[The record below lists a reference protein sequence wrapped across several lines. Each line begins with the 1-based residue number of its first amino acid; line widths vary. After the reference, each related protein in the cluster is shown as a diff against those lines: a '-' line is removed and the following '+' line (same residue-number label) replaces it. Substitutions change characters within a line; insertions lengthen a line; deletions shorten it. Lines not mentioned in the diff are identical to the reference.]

1 MTEQSAV
8 GGGGSISIVGLR
20 KEFEGGSIAV
30 DGIDL
35 DIASGEF
42 FSLLG
47 PSGCGKT
54 TTLRMLA
61 GFEQPTDGQILIDGV
76 DVAQTPP
83 HKRPVNTVF
92 QSYALF
98 PHMDVRKNVEYG
110 LRWTKDI
117 PKADRKAKVD
127 AALELVEMTEYA
139 KRRPNQ
145 LSGGQQQ
152 RIALARALVLEPSV
166 LLLDEPLGAL
176 DAKLRH
182 SLRAQLTALQRRVGI
197 TFVFVTHDQEEALE
211 MSDRLAVMSKGRIMQ
226 LGAPRDIYQHPQS
239 EFVADFLG
247 VANLLDVE
255 VTTSGGVG
263 PVKLGDFTLDAQI
276 PDGYLPGK
284 GRAVIRPE
292 SVHLEEGDLTG
303 DNRLPGMVE
312 RVVYLGSTSQVFVR
326 LPQGSVVQSLVTNAV
341 NEEPWSSGDACR
353 VRMPSDSLR
362 VLETSGD
369 AAWSD
374 DSRWRVGG
382 LTELHLDAGQVV
394 QGRPALATLAE
405 SQEEIREQ
413 QRRHGADQQDRRQ
426 RVERR

>member
-1 MTEQSAV
+1 M
-8 GGGGSISIVGLR
+8 
-20 KEFEGGSIAV
+20 AV
-30 DGIDL
+30 DGINL
-35 DIASGEF
+35 EIASGEF

-61 GFEQPTDGQILIDGV
+61 GFERPTAGQILIDGV

-83 HKRPVNTVF
+83 NKRPVNTVF

-98 PHMDVRKNVEYG
+98 PHMDVWKNVEYG
-110 LRWTKDI
+110 LRWTDE
-117 PKADRKAKVD
+117 PKAARGPKVD
-127 AALELVEMTEYA
+127 AALELVQMTEYA
-139 KRRPNQ
+139 KRKPNQ

-152 RIALARALVLEPSV
+152 RVALARALVLEPSV

-182 SLRAQLTALQRRVGI
+182 SLRAQLTELQRRVGI

-211 MSDRLAVMSKGRIMQ
+211 MSDRLAVMSKGQIMQ
-226 LGAPRDIYQHPQS
+226 VGAPREMYQFPAN

-255 VTTSGGVG
+255 VKGSGGAVG
-263 PVKLGDFTLDAQI
+263 PVQLGEFTLDAEI
-276 PDGYLPGK
+276 PAGHAPGP

-292 SVHLEEGDLTG
+292 SIWLEEGEMTG
-303 DNRLPGMVE
+303 ENRMPGMIE

-326 LPQGSVVQSLVTNAV
+326 LPGGSVVQALVTNAAY
-341 NEEPWSSGDACR
+341 EEPWSAGDPCR

-362 VLETSGD
+362 VLESSG
-369 AAWSD
+369 AGAWSD
-374 DSRWRVGG
+374 DA
-382 LTELHLDAGQVV
+382 DALSEAG
-394 QGRPALATLAE
+394 
-405 SQEEIREQ
+405 
-413 QRRHGADQQDRRQ
+413 
-426 RVERR
+426 

>member
-1 MTEQSAV
+1 MTEAAQSTAP
-8 GGGGSISIVGLR
+8 GAGGGSIAIRGLR

-30 DGIDL
+30 DGIDVE
-35 DIASGEF
+35 IASGEF

-61 GFEQPTDGQILIDGV
+61 GFEQPTAGQILIDGV

-83 HKRPVNTVF
+83 HKRPVNTEF

-98 PHMDVRKNVEYG
+98 PHMDVWKNVEYG
-110 LRWTKDI
+110 LRWAHV
-117 PKADRKAKVD
+117 PKADRKPKVD

-139 KRRPNQ
+139 QRRPNQ

-182 SLRAQLTALQRRVGI
+182 SLRAQLTELQRRVGI

-226 LGAPRDIYQHPQS
+226 LGAPRDIYQFPKS

-247 VANLLDVE
+247 VANLLDVD
-255 VTTSGGVG
+255 VIGTAGGVG

-276 PDGYLPGK
+276 PAGHASGP

-292 SVHLEEGDLTG
+292 SLHLEEGDRTG

-326 LPQGSVVQSLVTNAV
+326 LPQGSLVQSLVTNAV
-341 NEEPWSSGDACR
+341 HEEPWASGDPCR
-353 VRMPSDSLR
+353 VRMSSDSLR
-362 VLETSGD
+362 VLESSGD
-369 AAWSD
+369 LAWSD
-374 DSRWRVGG
+374 D
-382 LTELHLDAGQVV
+382 A
-394 QGRPALATLAE
+394 QGVLQAR
-405 SQEEIREQ
+405 
-413 QRRHGADQQDRRQ
+413 
-426 RVERR
+426 

>member
-1 MTEQSAV
+1 MTDATVVSDGPAA
-8 GGGGSISIVGLR
+8 GSGGGSISIRALR

-61 GFEQPTDGQILIDGV
+61 GFEQPTSGQILIDGV
-76 DVAQTPP
+76 DVAHTPP

-98 PHMDVRKNVEYG
+98 PHMDVWKNVEYG
-110 LRWTKDI
+110 LRWTSIAKS
-117 PKADRKAKVD
+117 DRKPKVD

-152 RIALARALVLEPSV
+152 RVALARALVLEPSV

-182 SLRAQLTALQRRVGI
+182 GLRAQLTALQRRVGI

-226 LGAPRDIYQHPQS
+226 LGEPREIYQFPRS

-247 VANLLDVE
+247 VANLLDVD
-255 VTTSGGVG
+255 VTATGRIA
-263 PVKLGDFTLDAQI
+263 PVKLGDFTLDAQ
-276 PDGYLPGK
+276 LPPGAK
-284 GRAVIRPE
+284 PGLGRAVIRPE
-292 SVHLEEGDLTG
+292 SVHLEEGELTG
-303 DNRLPGMVE
+303 DNRVPGMVE

-341 NEEPWSSGDACR
+341 HEEPWASGDACR
-353 VRMPSDSLR
+353 VRLPSDSLR
-362 VLETSGD
+362 VLEVSD
-369 AAWSD
+369 AAAWSD
-374 DSRWRVGG
+374 DDGASAASVG
-382 LTELHLDAGQVV
+382 
-394 QGRPALATLAE
+394 
-405 SQEEIREQ
+405 
-413 QRRHGADQQDRRQ
+413 
-426 RVERR
+426 

>member
-1 MTEQSAV
+1 VGYALALDPPRILRMTADNAQT
-8 GGGGSISIVGLR
+8 GGGSIAIRGLR

-35 DIASGEF
+35 DVASGEF

-61 GFEQPTDGQILIDGV
+61 GFEQPTDGQILIDGT

-98 PHMDVRKNVEYG
+98 PHMDVWKNVEYG
-110 LRWTKDI
+110 LRWAKDV
-117 PKADRKAKVD
+117 PKGDRKGKVD

-139 KRRPNQ
+139 ERRPNQ

-182 SLRAQLTALQRRVGI
+182 SLRAQLTSLQRRVGI

-211 MSDRLAVMSKGRIMQ
+211 MSDRLAVMSRGKIIQ
-226 LGAPRDIYQHPQS
+226 LGAPREIYQFPRS

-247 VANLLDVE
+247 VANLMDVQVE
-255 VTTSGGVG
+255 SSSAGVG
-263 PVKLGDFTLDAQI
+263 RVKLGDFTLDAQI
-276 PDGYLPGK
+276 PEGYQAGP

-292 SVHLEEGDLTG
+292 SLHLEEGELSG
-303 DNRLPGMVE
+303 DNRLPAMVE

-326 LPQGSVVQSLVTNAV
+326 LPDGTSVQSLVTNAV
-341 NEEPWSSGDACR
+341 QEEPWSSGDACR
-353 VRMPSDSLR
+353 VRMPAESLH
-362 VLETSGD
+362 VLEHSVD
-369 AAWSD
+369 HAWSD
-374 DSRWRVGG
+374 ADPVSK
-382 LTELHLDAGQVV
+382 AG
-394 QGRPALATLAE
+394 
-405 SQEEIREQ
+405 
-413 QRRHGADQQDRRQ
+413 
-426 RVERR
+426 

>member
-1 MTEQSAV
+1 MTDQVPQGVAGS
-8 GGGGSISIVGLR
+8 GGGSIAIRGLR

-30 DGIDL
+30 DGINL
-35 DIASGEF
+35 EIASGEF

-61 GFEQPTDGQILIDGV
+61 GFEQPSAGQILIDGV

-98 PHMDVRKNVEYG
+98 PHMDVWKNVEYG
-110 LRWTKDI
+110 LRWGDV
-117 PKADRKAKVD
+117 PKAERKPKVD
-127 AALELVEMTEYA
+127 AALELVQMTEYA
-139 KRRPNQ
+139 KRKPNQ

-152 RIALARALVLEPSV
+152 RVALARALVLEPSV

-182 SLRAQLTALQRRVGI
+182 SLRAQLTELQRRVGI

-211 MSDRLAVMSKGRIMQ
+211 MSDRLAVMNRGQIMQ
-226 LGAPRDIYQHPQS
+226 VGAPRQMYQFPS
-239 EFVADFLG
+239 NEFVADFLG
-247 VANLLDVE
+247 VANLLDVQ
-255 VTTSGGVG
+255 VQGAGGGVG
-263 PVKLGDFTLDAQI
+263 AVQLGEFTLDAEI
-276 PDGYLPGK
+276 PAGHTPGE

-292 SVHLEEGDLTG
+292 SIYLEEGELTG
-303 DNRLPGMVE
+303 ENRMPGMIE

-326 LPQGSVVQSLVTNAV
+326 LPGGSVVQALVTNAAY
-341 NEEPWSSGDACR
+341 EEPWSAGDPCR

-362 VLETSGD
+362 VLKSSGA
-369 AAWSD
+369 AAWADGS
-374 DSRWRVGG
+374 GAP
-382 LTELHLDAGQVV
+382 LPAAG
-394 QGRPALATLAE
+394 
-405 SQEEIREQ
+405 
-413 QRRHGADQQDRRQ
+413 
-426 RVERR
+426 

>member
-1 MTEQSAV
+1 MTSDTTQT
-8 GGGGSISIVGLR
+8 GGGSIAIRGLR

-35 DIASGEF
+35 DVASGEF

-61 GFEQPTDGQILIDGV
+61 GFEQPTDGQILIDGT

-98 PHMDVRKNVEYG
+98 PHMDVWKNVEYG
-110 LRWTKDI
+110 LRWAKDV
-117 PKADRKAKVD
+117 PKSDRQGKVD

-182 SLRAQLTALQRRVGI
+182 SLRAQLTELQRRVGI

-211 MSDRLAVMSKGRIMQ
+211 MSDRLAVMSKGKIMQ
-226 LGAPRDIYQHPQS
+226 LGAPREIYQFPRS

-247 VANLLDVE
+247 VANLMDVQVE
-255 VTTSGGVG
+255 SSSGGVG
-263 PVKLGDFTLDAQI
+263 RVKLGDFTLDAQI
-276 PDGYLPGK
+276 PEGFQVGP

-292 SVHLEEGDLTG
+292 SLHLEEGELSG
-303 DNRLPGMVE
+303 DNRLPAMVE

-326 LPQGSVVQSLVTNAV
+326 LPDGTSVQSLVTNAV
-341 NEEPWSSGDACR
+341 HEEPWSSGDACR
-353 VRMPSDSLR
+353 VRMPAESLH
-362 VLETSGD
+362 VLEHTED
-369 AAWSD
+369 HAWSD
-374 DSRWRVGG
+374 ADSVSK
-382 LTELHLDAGQVV
+382 AG
-394 QGRPALATLAE
+394 
-405 SQEEIREQ
+405 
-413 QRRHGADQQDRRQ
+413 
-426 RVERR
+426 

>member
-1 MTEQSAV
+1 MGYTLPVDPPRILRMTSDTTQT
-8 GGGGSISIVGLR
+8 GGGSIAIRGLR

-35 DIASGEF
+35 DVASGEF

-61 GFEQPTDGQILIDGV
+61 GFEQPTDGQILIDGT

-98 PHMDVRKNVEYG
+98 PHMDVWKNVEYG
-110 LRWTKDI
+110 LRWAKDV
-117 PKADRKAKVD
+117 PKSDRQGKVD

-182 SLRAQLTALQRRVGI
+182 SLRAQLTELQRRVGI

-211 MSDRLAVMSKGRIMQ
+211 MSDRLAVMSKGKIMQ
-226 LGAPRDIYQHPQS
+226 LGAPREIYQFPRS

-247 VANLLDVE
+247 VANLMDVQVE
-255 VTTSGGVG
+255 SSSGGVG
-263 PVKLGDFTLDAQI
+263 RVKLGDFTLDAQI
-276 PDGYLPGK
+276 PEGFQVGP

-292 SVHLEEGDLTG
+292 SLHLEEGELSG
-303 DNRLPGMVE
+303 DNRLPAMVE

-326 LPQGSVVQSLVTNAV
+326 LPDGTSVQSLVTNAV
-341 NEEPWSSGDACR
+341 HEEPWSSGDACR
-353 VRMPSDSLR
+353 VRMPAESLH
-362 VLETSGD
+362 VLEHTED
-369 AAWSD
+369 HAWSD
-374 DSRWRVGG
+374 ADSVSK
-382 LTELHLDAGQVV
+382 AG
-394 QGRPALATLAE
+394 
-405 SQEEIREQ
+405 
-413 QRRHGADQQDRRQ
+413 
-426 RVERR
+426 

>member
-61 GFEQPTDGQILIDGV
+61 GFEQPTAGQILIDGV

-98 PHMDVRKNVEYG
+98 PHMDVQKNVEYG
-110 LRWTKDI
+110 LRWAKET
-117 PKADRKAKVD
+117 PKADRKGKVD

-182 SLRAQLTALQRRVGI
+182 SLRAQLTELQRRVGI

-211 MSDRLAVMSKGRIMQ
+211 MSDRLAVMSKGKIMQ
-226 LGAPRDIYQHPQS
+226 IGEPRDIYQYPKS

-247 VANLLDVE
+247 VANLMDVE
-255 VTTSGGVG
+255 VSTTGGVG

-276 PDGYLPGK
+276 PQGYTPGS

-303 DNRLPGMVE
+303 DNRIPGMVE

-369 AAWSD
+369 LAWSD
-374 DSRWRVGG
+374 DTVS
-382 LTELHLDAGQVV
+382 Q
-394 QGRPALATLAE
+394 PAA
-405 SQEEIREQ
+405 S
-413 QRRHGADQQDRRQ
+413 
-426 RVERR
+426 